1 MIKILGIIPARYE
14 SSRFPGKPLADIHG
28 KSMIAYVYENAMKV
42 SLFDKVL
49 IATDDERIASECNRY
64 GMSFVMTSTKHETGT
79 DRMAEVAEKYEADF
93 YVNIQGDEPLV
104 SSDTIESAL
113 QPIISSN
120 DFDVINLMTE
130 IRDVSDLV
138 NSTIPKVVVN
148 ERNEA
153 IFFSRSPIP
162 YPKSKRPKYYKQ
174 VCVYVFK
181 RDALLR
187 FASLA
192 RGPIE
197 QSEDIEI
204 LRFLENRMVIKMVEV
219 DEDTVAVDT
228 IADLQIVRNILMKRK
243 GLI

>member
-1 MIKILGIIPARYE
+1 MMKILGIIPARYK

-28 KSMIAYVYENAMKV
+28 KPMIAYVYENAMKV
-42 SLFDKVL
+42 SQFDKVL
-49 IATDDERIASECNRY
+49 IATDDERIASECNRR
-64 GMSFVMTSTKHETGT
+64 GMSFVMTSTEHETGT
-79 DRMAEVAEKYEADF
+79 DRMAEVAEKHEADF

-104 SSDTIESAL
+104 SPDTIESAL
-113 QPIISSN
+113 QPIMSSIN
-120 DFDVINLMTE
+120 FDVINLMAE
-130 IRDVSDLV
+130 ISDASDLV

-148 ERNEA
+148 DRAEA

-192 RGPIE
+192 RGAIE

-204 LRFLENRMVIKMVEV
+204 LRFLENRMIVKMVEV
-219 DEDTVAVDT
+219 HEDSVAVDT
-228 IADLQIVRNILMKRK
+228 AADLEIVKNILANRNNVK
-243 GLI
+243 